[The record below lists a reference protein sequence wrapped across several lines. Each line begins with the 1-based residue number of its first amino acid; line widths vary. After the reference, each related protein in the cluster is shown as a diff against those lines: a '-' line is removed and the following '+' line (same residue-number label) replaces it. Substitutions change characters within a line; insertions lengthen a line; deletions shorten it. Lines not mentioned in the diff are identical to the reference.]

1 MAIRAA
7 RITMALA
14 AIAKRIRIYAAG
26 GVFVISTCV
35 VGMEGIPSISD
46 CSPLGGISMVAEKE
60 A

>member
-1 MAIRAA
+1 
-7 RITMALA
+7 MALA